1 MPNFFKF
8 VSIRWFFIAVMISGC
23 FKQETQPQENQTQ
36 QKPFGY
42 LRLPLQGAVTTIDP
56 GIISELSHIEI
67 VEQLF
72 LGLTDFEAKTYNV
85 LPALAQEWEVSQ
97 DGTVYTFYLRK
108 DVKWT
113 NGEPVTAHD
122 IVWAVQR
129 NIAKETDSLYAH
141 TLYIIKNAEAIYSGK
156 QPAQL
161 GIRAINDYT
170 VEFTLEHAA
179 SYFPALAS
187 LPLYKPLPQQTIKR
201 YGKDW
206 IQPEHI
212 QTNGSY
218 MLTQWDKGKQLI
230 LKKNPHYYEADK
242 VKIPEVHYHIVHKN
256 SLALAM
262 YEKNELDIIGGEVYL
277 QIPPDKISRIKSDFT
292 LRKERQISP
301 SFCTEWYGFN
311 TLRSPTDN
319 PLVRKAIAAAIDKNI
334 LLNVAV
340 KGEHVSAM
348 TFTRSPFFSV
358 EPNEDIG
365 ILFSPE
371 RAKAWLAEA
380 GYPEGKGFPKVVLMH
395 NASETHQEAAE
406 AIQRILK
413 YHLNIEIEIRAFDFM
428 SYINTLKQSSKP
440 HIFRMISCAD
450 YPDAHHGLHG
460 FFHPDKGINWVGWNN
475 REFAEVLTQ
484 AQQISNKA
492 ERKKLYRRVEQ
503 ILTEEEVAIVPLYFS
518 NAQFMVKPWV
528 KGWYPMAFGGQ
539 QIRHWHLDN

>member
-1 MPNFFKF
+1 MSNFFKF
-8 VSIRWFFIAVMISGC
+8 VSIVWFFIAVVISGC
-23 FKQETQPQENQTQ
+23 FKQETQSQDKQTQ
-36 QKPFGY
+36 QKHVGY
-42 LRLPLQGAVTTIDP
+42 LRLPLEGAVTTIDP
-56 GIISELSHIEI
+56 GVVFELSHIEI

-72 LGLTDFEAKTYNV
+72 LGLTDFEPKTYNV
-85 LPALAQEWEVSQ
+85 LPALALEWEVSQ
-97 DGTVYTFYLRK
+97 DGTVYTFHLRK

-156 QPAQL
+156 PAKL
-161 GIRAINDYT
+161 GVYAINDYT
-170 VEFTLEHAA
+170 VEFTLEEAA
-179 SYFPALAS
+179 SYFPALVS

-242 VKIPEVHYHIVHKN
+242 VNIPKIHYHIVQKN

-277 QIPPDKISRIKSDFT
+277 QIPPDKISHIKSDFT
-292 LRKERQISP
+292 LRKERRISP

-340 KGEHVSAM
+340 KGEPISAM
-348 TFTRSPFFSV
+348 TFTRLPYA

-365 ILFSPE
+365 ILFSPK

-395 NASETHQEAAE
+395 NSSETHHEAAKT
-406 AIQRILK
+406 IQTILK

-440 HIFRMISCAD
+440 HIFRMNSCAD
-450 YPDAHHGLHG
+450 YPDAHHGLYE
-460 FFHPDKGINWVGWNN
+460 FFHPDKGMNWVGWNN

-484 AQQISNKA
+484 AQQILNKV
-492 ERKKLYRRVEQ
+492 ERKKLYRRAEQ

-539 QIRHWHLDN
+539 QIRHWYLDN